1 MNLTRLLTAA
11 GCAALLAGAAYAQST
26 DGATAVDAQGNV
38 IETHKTVD
46 PNTGATVETVVDAD
60 VRGHMEGTPAP
71 TGVTTGVTTDAYSAT
86 TVGVPAS
93 GYTTAYAGV
102 PGTVTTRVVTN
113 GPVPDTPENRA
124 RYGQPLSRAG
134 KRTAP
139 AGN

>member
-1 MNLTRLLTAA
+1 MTFKALFVAA
-11 GCAALLAGAAYAQST
+11 GAASLLAGAAYAQST
-26 DGATAVDAQGNV
+26 DAHSAVDAQGNV
-38 IETHKTVD
+38 IETHRTVD
-46 PNTGATVETVVDAD
+46 PNTGVTEETTAQAD

-71 TGVTTGVTTDAYSAT
+71 TATTITSGSTTAYSAT

-93 GYTTAYAGV
+93 GTTSYSTGA
-102 PGTVTTRVVTN
+102 TMTTRLVTN

-134 KRTAP
+134 KATTP